1 MTECALEIE
10 GVTKRYGTFTAVDNL
25 SVRVPAGSIYG
36 FLGPNGAGK
45 TTTLRMVLEILKPT
59 SGSIQVL
66 GSSSA
71 LDVRDRIGYL
81 PEEKGLYKKMKA
93 WASVAYFASLKG
105 MPRKAA
111 ATRAYELLNRYGL
124 GDFADSKVEALSK
137 GMSQK
142 VQVIGAIAHDPDFVI
157 LDEPFSGLDPVNQQV
172 MEELILDMAARG
184 RTVIFSTHVMSHAE
198 RICDRILLIARGK
211 KAFDGTLDEARAT
224 IPKRV
229 LIGSPDSLE
238 PLKGLPS
245 VLEIRR
251 VDEVLGG
258 GPLVEV
264 LLGEAGDPQGILQTC
279 ISKGIR
285 LRSFDHT
292 DPSLHDVFVHLVG
305 DEAREARAR

>member
-1 MTECALEIE
+1 MTEFALEIE
-10 GVTKRYGTFTAVDNL
+10 GVTKKYGDFIAVDDL
-25 SVRVPAGSIYG
+25 SVQVPVGSIYG

-45 TTTLRMVLEILKPT
+45 TTTLRMVLEILEPT
-59 SGSIQVL
+59 SGTIEVL

-71 LDVRDRIGYL
+71 LKVRDRIGYL

-93 WASVAYFASLKG
+93 WASIAYFASLKG
-105 MPRKAA
+105 MPRKQAA
-111 ATRAYELLNRYGL
+111 IRARELLERYGL

-142 VQVIGAIAHDPDFVI
+142 VQVLGAIAHDPDFVI

-172 MEELILDMAARG
+172 MEELILDMASRG

-198 RICDRILLIARGK
+198 RICDHILLIAGGR
-211 KAFDGTLDEARAT
+211 KAFDGTLDQARAT

-238 PLKGLPS
+238 ALSGLAS
-245 VLEIRR
+245 VVGMRAIE
-251 VDEVLGG
+251 EESGG
-258 GPLVEV
+258 SLHEV
-264 LLGEAGDPQGILQTC
+264 LLDEDGDPQGILQAC

-292 DPSLHDVFVHLVG
+292 EPSLHDVFVHIVG
-305 DEAREARAR
+305 EEAREALAR

>member
-1 MTECALEIE
+1 LTEFALEIE
-10 GVTKRYGTFTAVDNL
+10 GVTKKYGDFIAVDDL
-25 SVRVPAGSIYG
+25 SVQVPTGSIYG

-45 TTTLRMVLEILKPT
+45 TTTLRMVLEILEPT
-59 SGSIQVL
+59 SGTITVL

-71 LDVRDRIGYL
+71 LKVRDRIGYL

-105 MPRKAA
+105 MPRKKAA
-111 ATRAYELLNRYGL
+111 IRARELLDRYGL

-142 VQVIGAIAHDPDFVI
+142 VQVLGAIAHDPDFVI

-172 MEELILDMAARG
+172 MEELILDMASRG

-198 RICDRILLIARGK
+198 RICDHILLIAGGR
-211 KAFDGTLDEARAT
+211 KAFDGTLGRARAT

-238 PLKGLPS
+238 ALSGLAS
-245 VLEIRR
+245 VVGMRAI
-251 VDEVLGG
+251 DEESE
-258 GPLVEV
+258 GPLYEV
-264 LLGEAGDPQGILQTC
+264 LLDEDGDPQEILQAC

-292 DPSLHDVFVHLVG
+292 EPSLHDVFVHIVG
-305 DEAREARAR
+305 EEAREALAR